1 MGLINYEDGKE
12 ASTSDNINVNEL
24 NFTETVENHL
34 NDLNKAGDKV
44 RLMVILKIFTRNH
57 EFSKTSNRP

>member
-44 RLMVILKIFTRNH
+44 RPYGD
-57 EFSKTSNRP
+57 SKNLYKKS